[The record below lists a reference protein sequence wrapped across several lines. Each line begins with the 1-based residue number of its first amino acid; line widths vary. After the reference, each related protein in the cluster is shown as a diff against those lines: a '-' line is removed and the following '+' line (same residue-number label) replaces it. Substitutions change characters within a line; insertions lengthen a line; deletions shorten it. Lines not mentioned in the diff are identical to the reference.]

1 MFQTGLQLV
10 LIVPSTNT
18 LCICSSPHYQMRLKG
33 SLSISEEEPKAV
45 LVSLKYNEKGVLTK
59 CWYVSRVQGSKSV
72 RLNFLCKFSL
82 TSLEEQ

>member
-1 MFQTGLQLV
+1 MFQTGLELV

-33 SLSISEEEPKAV
+33 YLSISEEEPKAV
-45 LVSLKYNEKGVLTK
+45 LVSLKYDEKGVLTK
-59 CWYVSRVQGSKSV
+59 CWYVSSCSKSV